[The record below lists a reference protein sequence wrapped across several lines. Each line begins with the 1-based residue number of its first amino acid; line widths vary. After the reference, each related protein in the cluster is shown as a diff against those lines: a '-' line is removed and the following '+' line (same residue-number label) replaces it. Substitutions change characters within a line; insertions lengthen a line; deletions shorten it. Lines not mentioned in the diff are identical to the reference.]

1 MSLTQTSFDW
11 VCDVVRRESAI
22 VLEPGKEYLVEA
34 RLLPLARA
42 AGADDVSAY
51 VDTLRRD
58 GTDAHHQ
65 VVAALTTNETSWF
78 RDITPFRAIS
88 EHIVPELVAG
98 GRADRTLRIWSAACS
113 SGQEPFSLVLALR
126 DQLKAAGWKLDILA
140 TDINEQML
148 ERARKG
154 HYSQLEINRG
164 LPVTMLVNHF
174 RREGAGWR
182 ISDEIREPVRLKRMN
197 LASSF
202 PPTRMFDIVMLRNV
216 LIYFDIDTKR
226 QILGRVRSVVNPAG
240 CLVLGSA
247 ETTLG
252 VDESWQRHVI
262 AGAPLHRPVLV
273 AQRKGA

>member
-51 VDTLRRD
+51 VDTLRRVGSD
-58 GTDAHHQ
+58 EHHQ

-78 RDITPFRAIS
+78 RDITPFRALRNHVI
-88 EHIVPELVAG
+88 PALVAE

-113 SGQEPFSLVLALR
+113 SGQEPYSLVLALR
-126 DQLKAAGWKLDILA
+126 DQLEDAGWKLDILA

-154 HYSQLEINRG
+154 HYSQLEMNRG
-164 LPVTMLVNHF
+164 LPVAMLVNYF

-182 ISDEIREPVRLKRMN
+182 IADEIREPVRLKRMN
-197 LASSF
+197 LATTF
-202 PPTRMFDIVMLRNV
+202 PPARSFDVVMLRNV

-226 QILGRVRSVVNPAG
+226 QILERVRSVLRPGG

-252 VDESWQRHVI
+252 VAESWQRHVI